1 MENLTPEDFRFCVAP
16 MMDWTDRHDR
26 YFLRLISKKAR
37 LYTEMITADAIIHG
51 DKDRLL
57 RFHAA
62 EHPLALQ
69 LGGSDP
75 EKLAIAARVGL
86 DYGYDE
92 INLNVGCPSDRVQS
106 GRFGACLMEEPDLVA
121 ACIAAMREAVS
132 DALPVTV
139 KCRIGV
145 DDQEPEKALFE
156 LVEKTKQAGCRV
168 FIVHARK
175 AWLQGL
181 SPKQNRDIPPLDY
194 ELVYRLKQQHPDLLI
209 VINGGIDT
217 LAAAQS
223 HLDHVDGVM
232 LGRAAYKTPY
242 ILSEVDQLFYGA
254 THAAVAREDIV
265 SQLIPYAQ
273 DLLADGTPLHA
284 LTRHLMGLYQAQP
297 GGRIWRRHLSE
308 NAPKNKAGIEVLH
321 EGLDIMRDI
330 KARAQAPNTY
340 AAESSS
346 FGLAPDRKTKI

>member
-1 MENLTPEDFRFCVAP
+1 MGNLKPEDFRFCVAP

-37 LYTEMITADAIIHG
+37 LYTEMITADAILHG
-51 DKDRLL
+51 DKNRLL
-57 RFHAA
+57 RFHDA

-75 EKLAIAARVGL
+75 EKLAIAARAGL
-86 DYGYDE
+86 DFGYDE

-132 DALPVTV
+132 DALPITV

-145 DDQEPEKALFE
+145 DDQDPEIALFDF
-156 LVEKTKQAGCRV
+156 VEKTKQVGCGV

-194 ELVYRLKQQHPDLLI
+194 ELVYRLKQSHPDLLI

-217 LAAAQS
+217 LDAAHM

-232 LGRAAYKTPY
+232 MGRSAYKTPY
-242 ILSEVDQLFYGA
+242 ILSEVDQRFYGSLE
-254 THAAVAREDIV
+254 AAVTREDIV

-273 DLLADGTPLHA
+273 DLLADSIPLHA

-297 GGRIWRRHLSE
+297 GGRLWRRHLSE
-308 NAPKNKAGIEVLH
+308 NAPKTDATIDVLK
-321 EGLDIMRDI
+321 EGLALMHDM
-330 KARAQAPNTY
+330 KTRAQEQNTF
-340 AAESSS
+340 AAEAQS
-346 FGLAPDRKTKI
+346 FRLAKERKTKI